1 MRRSQNLK
9 RRRNRAAHDD
19 NPVIRFVTVIRK
31 FESLAFESA
40 TLHAYLREISNFPA
54 LTPDDERQL
63 GQRVQQDHDEDA
75 LTRLVQANLRV
86 VVHYAKRFRHLGVP
100 LLDLI
105 HEGNLG
111 LIEAARRFD
120 PSRNEEFQ
128 TAAMWWIRQ
137 AMMHLLAEARA
148 AVAETTPAGLLAA
161 ATQGR
166 HVEAI
171 RTVIEY
177 ALSAAAGQ
185 DVREP
190 APSDAEDFAAHL
202 REQGRRKNLRRSHKK
217 KTIDTGAL
225 HPTTSI
231 AATALRA
238 FLN

>member
-1 MRRSQNLK
+1 
-9 RRRNRAAHDD
+9 
-19 NPVIRFVTVIRK
+19 VIRK

-63 GQRVQQDHDEDA
+63 GRRVQQDNDEDA
-75 LTRLVQANLRV
+75 LARLVQANLRV

-128 TAAMWWIRQ
+128 AAALWWIRQ
-137 AMMHLLAEARA
+137 AMMHLLSETRGAAEP
-148 AVAETTPAGLLAA
+148 TTAGLMAA
-161 ATQGR
+161 ATRGR
-166 HVEAI
+166 QIEAI
-171 RTVIEY
+171 RTAIDY

-202 REQGRRKNLRRSHKK
+202 RAQGRRKNLRNTRKK
-217 KTIDTGAL
+217 RTIDTSAL
-225 HPTTSI
+225 HPTTTV
-231 AATALRA
+231 AASALRA
-238 FLN
+238 LLN

>member
-1 MRRSQNLK
+1 M
-9 RRRNRAAHDD
+9 
-19 NPVIRFVTVIRK
+19 IRK
-31 FESLAFESA
+31 FESLAFQSP
-40 TLHAYLREISNFPA
+40 TLHAYLREISNFPS

-63 GQRVQQDHDEDA
+63 GSRVQQHGDEDA
-75 LTRLVQANLRV
+75 LARLVQANLRV

-120 PSRNEEFQ
+120 PSRNEPFHNVSL
-128 TAAMWWIRQ
+128 WWIRQ
-137 AMMHLLAEARA
+137 AMLHLLSESGRA
-148 AVAETTPAGLLAA
+148 TETTTAGLMAS

-166 HVEAI
+166 YVEAI
-171 RTVIEY
+171 RTVFEH

-190 APSDAEDFAAHL
+190 APSDVEDFAAHV
-202 REQGRRKNLRRSHKK
+202 REQRRRKKLRKSRKK
-217 KTIDTGAL
+217 RTIDTGAL

>member
-1 MRRSQNLK
+1 
-9 RRRNRAAHDD
+9 
-19 NPVIRFVTVIRK
+19 VIRK

-40 TLHAYLREISNFPA
+40 NLHAYLREISNFPS

-63 GQRVQQDHDEDA
+63 GRRVQQHRDEDA
-75 LTRLVQANLRV
+75 LARLVQANLRG

-120 PSRNEEFQ
+120 PANNEEFQ
-128 TAAMWWIRQ
+128 ATAMWWIRQ
-137 AMMHLLAEARA
+137 AMMHLLAETRGA
-148 AVAETTPAGLLAA
+148 AETTPAGLMAA
-161 ATQGR
+161 ATQG
-166 HVEAI
+166 HYVEAI
-171 RTVIEY
+171 RTVIEH

-202 REQGRRKNLRRSHKK
+202 RERGRRKHLRKARKK
-217 KTIDTGAL
+217 RPIDTGAL
-225 HPTTSI
+225 QSSTTMG
-231 AATALRA
+231 AGALRA